1 MESAPPQ
8 RYYIYIEDQ
17 EHGPFEVGELEQL
30 VKDQITTLST
40 PARALDSLQK
50 VSIGDILK
58 NAKHFETEFKRKNLN
73 VKIITSFFIFFIILI
88 VMIFYGF
95 YNRIKSVESY
105 IKKHQDD
112 QKAILSTENQNT
124 KNIFNIEIESLAK
137 QNKNLSEELIK
148 TSALVNQ
155 LITDSDTIKKEYKNE
170 LLNFSKLVAEKI
182 QKNENEIAK
191 IANEQNQ
198 KNLDFLKKLSLL
210 NEKIVS
216 TEKTNTRVSNELE
229 SLKNELIKI
238 KEAQTNFEKNQSTH
252 AEWINHFNEESK
264 SFKRK

>member
-1 MESAPPQ
+1 
-8 RYYIYIEDQ
+8 
-17 EHGPFEVGELEQL
+17 
-30 VKDQITTLST
+30 
-40 PARALDSLQK
+40 
-50 VSIGDILK
+50 
-58 NAKHFETEFKRKNLN
+58 
-73 VKIITSFFIFFIILI
+73 
-88 VMIFYGF
+88 MIFYGF

-216 TEKTNTRVSNELE
+216 TEKTNTRVFNELE

-238 KEAQTNFEKNQSTH
+238 KEAQTNFEKNQLTH